1 MDKYKDNLIALDK
14 IRTTN
19 RKLNDID
26 KTLKSKYEFN
36 KKHVSLMHVM
46 LEESI
51 DRYHGII
58 RNLDRFLS

>member
-1 MDKYKDNLIALDK
+1 MDKYKANLIALDK
-14 IRTTN
+14 IRKTN

-26 KTLKSKYEFN
+26 KTLKNKYECN
-36 KKHVSLMHVM
+36 MKHVSMMQEM
-46 LEESI
+46 LLGSI